1 MTLRHMKIY
10 VAVFRRSSITR
21 AAEELHLA
29 QPSVSLS
36 VKELEEYYGVRL
48 FERIG
53 RRIYPTECGKQF
65 YEYALHIVSLFDEM
79 EQKIRNWDTL
89 GTLRI
94 GASITIGTHILPALI
109 RRYQPLYPDL
119 RVEVSVRQS
128 AYIEQSI
135 LESSIDIGL
144 IENTPEDPDLK
155 CIPFMEDTLCAIAA
169 PDNPLAGLKTVSL
182 AQMAEYPFLMREK
195 GSAGRE
201 ILDACFSLS
210 RLSVR
215 PLWES
220 ASTQAIV
227 RAVSEGLGVAVLPYL
242 LVKKEIGQ
250 GAVAQLL
257 LDHPL
262 DRNLNIIFHKNKFLT
277 ENMDAFIRL
286 CRDYGSPIANPQPSR
301 YN

>member
-10 VAVFRRSSITR
+10 VCVFRHSSITR
-21 AAEELHLA
+21 ASEELHLA

-94 GASITIGTHILPALI
+94 GASITIGTHILPSLI

-135 LESSIDIGL
+135 LDSSIDIGL

-155 CIPFMEDTLCAIAA
+155 CIPFMEDSLCAIAS
-169 PDNPLAGLKTVSL
+169 PGHPLTSLEKVSL

-201 ILDACFSLS
+201 ILDACFSLAH
-210 RLSVR
+210 LSVR

-227 RAVSEGLGVAVLPYL
+227 RAVSERLGVAVLPYL
-242 LVKKEIGQ
+242 LVKKEIEQ
-250 GAVAQLL
+250 GTVQQLRL
-257 LDHPL
+257 EHPL

-277 ENMDAFIRL
+277 ENMNAFIRL
-286 CRDYGSPIANPQPSR
+286 CRDYGR
-301 YN
+301 EKT

>member
-10 VAVFRRSSITR
+10 VCVFRHSSITR

-94 GASITIGTHILPALI
+94 GASITIGTHILPSLI

-135 LESSIDIGL
+135 LDSSIDIGL

-155 CIPFMEDTLCAIAA
+155 CIPFMEDSLCAIASPGA
-169 PDNPLAGLKTVSL
+169 DGAG
-182 AQMAEYPFLMREK
+182 
-195 GSAGRE
+195 G
-201 ILDACFSLS
+201 ISLS
-210 RLSVR
+210 HEREGKRRKRDPGRL
-215 PLWES
+215 
-220 ASTQAIV
+220 
-227 RAVSEGLGVAVLPYL
+227 
-242 LVKKEIGQ
+242 
-250 GAVAQLL
+250 
-257 LDHPL
+257 
-262 DRNLNIIFHKNKFLT
+262 FLT
-277 ENMDAFIRL
+277 GSSLSPSTLGERQHTGDRPGGVRETRSSGPSL
-286 CRDYGSPIANPQPSR
+286 SSRKERD
-301 YN
+301 